1 MPDSIDAP
9 AVHRDYHF
17 AQLPEWVLYHPD
29 LSAQAVRVFGA
40 LDRHAGTAGSCY
52 PSLSRLSQLLGC
64 SQDTVRRALADLA
77 EVGAV
82 TVIPT
87 YVEATGEDGEPTGK
101 MRQTANTYEL
111 HGAPPSEVAAPPPST
126 SATPPPSAD
135 AGPRRRARKN
145 ESQKEPRGD
154 QRLVGVSDD
163 ALASATSETFDATW
177 ALYPRKLN
185 RKGAQKAW
193 VAQVRKGSDPAAM
206 RRAVE
211 NYARLREGRDPTTT
225 MHGATF
231 FGPNDRWED
240 YVDGIP
246 EAEVPRPERKESRG
260 ERNLRIRNERR
271 EQRQD
276 VTPMLKGLMP

>member
-1 MPDSIDAP
+1 MTRGTYVP
-9 AVHRDYHF
+9 AEYVERYGLAAVML
-17 AQLPEWVLYHPD
+17 AQLDWLYNEAKHVAWVEREGHRWLIYPDHEWGDSVGLGVD
-29 LSAQAVRVFGA
+29 QA
-40 LDRHAGTAGSCY
+40 
-52 PSLSRLSQLLGC
+52 
-64 SQDTVRRALADLA
+64 
-77 EVGAV
+77 
-82 TVIPT
+82 
-87 YVEATGEDGEPTGK
+87 
-101 MRQTANTYEL
+101 
-111 HGAPPSEVAAPPPST
+111 
-126 SATPPPSAD
+126 
-135 AGPRRRARKN
+135 RRARRKLEEAGEVVCATHRVKGVPTTFLRRVQEPAAISPMAEKPAAISPGACGDIA
-145 ESQKEPRGD
+145 ESPAAISPNPPLYETEETREGDARARG
-154 QRLVGVSDD
+154 QLVGVSDD
-163 ALASATSETFDATW
+163 TLATSETFDATW

-206 RRAVE
+206 HRAVE